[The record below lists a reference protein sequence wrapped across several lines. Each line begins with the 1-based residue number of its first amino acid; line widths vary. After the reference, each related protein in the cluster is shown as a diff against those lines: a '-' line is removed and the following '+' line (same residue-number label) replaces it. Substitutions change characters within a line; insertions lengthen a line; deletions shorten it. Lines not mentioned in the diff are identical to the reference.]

1 MHSGVIEDQSGIS
14 SVSPPADHTVI
25 LEIGGISISFR
36 SASNDFCRLLE
47 KRYIGFVNPS
57 APPRYTFDVEI
68 APPPEDSADEDVRVT
83 RLASGWHV
91 QRGDFQAAWD
101 SSSGKGWLRQTE
113 NPYSTDTL
121 VRIVHS
127 LSLATEGGFLLHA
140 ASVIRDGRA
149 FLFSGVS
156 GVGKTTL
163 SRLAP
168 RDVML
173 LTDEMSYVR
182 RETNGYRA
190 HGTPFAGDLGRS
202 GEKASA
208 PIRGLFFLHQGPENR
223 AERLDNTDAARK
235 LLRDIL
241 FLAHDED
248 LVERVFHSAV
258 EFVKTV
264 PAYRLTFA
272 PDARVWEI
280 IR

>member
-1 MHSGVIEDQSGIS
+1 MHSGVLEDQSGIS
-14 SVSPPADHTVI
+14 SVSPPADHTLI

-36 SASNDFCRLLE
+36 SASTDFCRLLE
-47 KRYIGFVNPS
+47 KRYTGFVNPS
-57 APPRYTFDVEI
+57 TRPRYTFDVEI
-68 APPPEDSADEDVRVT
+68 APLPADSADEDVRVT
-83 RLASGWHV
+83 RLASGWSV
-91 QRGDFQAAWD
+91 ERGDFQAAWD
-101 SSSGKGWLRQTE
+101 SASRKGWLRQTV

-127 LSLATEGGFLLHA
+127 ISLAAEGGFLLHA

-168 RDVML
+168 PDVML

-182 RETNGYRA
+182 KEMNGYRA

-202 GEKASA
+202 GENASA
-208 PIRGLFFLHQGPENR
+208 PIGGLFFLHQGPENR
-223 AERLDNTDAARK
+223 VERLGEAEAAAK
-235 LLRDIL
+235 LLRNIL
-241 FLAHDED
+241 FLTHDED

-258 EFVKTV
+258 QFVKTV